1 VRIALLLTALVVVT
15 ATATATAG
23 PSDPGDAPHLLS
35 CAVKDTI
42 RPAADGTLVREA
54 PLPPGAR
61 AIGRLTSFVV
71 DPVTGVVRLPGLGDI
86 GWTLVK
92 GRDAT
97 EPEIILTPVTRLDS
111 ATSISIHIRRSGD
124 AITFLFFE
132 VERVMSGTCTLLP

>member
-1 VRIALLLTALVVVT
+1 VRIFLLLTALVVVT
-15 ATATATAG
+15 APATAG
-23 PSDPGDAPHLLS
+23 PADPLDVPHLLS

-42 RPAADGTLVREA
+42 RPSSEGTLVREA

-86 GWTLVK
+86 GWTLVR
-92 GRDAT
+92 GRGAN

-111 ATSISIHIRRSGD
+111 ATSISIHIRRSGSD
-124 AITFLFFE
+124 ITFLFFE
-132 VERVMSGTCTLLP
+132 VDRIMSGTCRLLP